1 MRLETIRTRTSTLAV
16 LFLAAVFTLGLSAC
30 GGSSSSNGSGT
41 VTAIAISPTAATVD
55 FNTPIDITAQVSL
68 SNNTDTTNTSVTF
81 QVNGIGGGNDSV
93 GTIVNS
99 PNDSQV
105 GIYTAPH
112 IVPPENNGQVMIT
125 ATAPQDPSN
134 STDTNIIT
142 SNTAIITVG
151 AGLGLTVSPT
161 SANVPAGGTSQFSAL
176 LNNVSDP
183 NATWSVSSTVTCDN
197 CIGSINRTTGLYTA
211 PPSPPPGDTVT
222 VTATDATVTP
232 TQTATATVTIAF
244 SNQSLNGPFAFYYSG
259 SDQSGFMAAAGSFF
273 ADGLG
278 HIQSGI
284 EDVDSF
290 SNGGPVQFQISGTY
304 TVGTDGRTLLKLNQ
318 NLPGAATWE
327 FALTSNQH
335 AVMIR
340 FERSITGSGTIDQQ
354 NLDDISTLS
363 NITGPYVFS
372 GLGADPTFLPMGIA
386 GKFTAS
392 GNNTQQGGSGVLDI
406 NDNGVVKPDD
416 TTLSVGYS
424 LDNTEPDTG
433 RGKITLTSSSTG
445 QNQYAF
451 YIVDATHFY
460 FVEIDNNDYLAGNMY
475 SGSATPG
482 NLAAANYVFTA
493 GGNSATGSYA
503 SGGVFIS
510 AGNSNASGGTI
521 SGGAFDG
528 NNAGTVTPN
537 TTLGAC
543 AFTAAPTGRIV
554 LGLNVTGATC
564 PGAGSIQF
572 ALYQTAQAASTTVEP
587 AALMLELD
595 STAVASGSAYLQSST
610 TEPAAGS
617 FVLNLAGQGIFHNQ
631 PSSVQQDVEG
641 QVTLS
646 ASAVSSGN
654 LDINDFDAGIQ
665 TDAIS
670 TTDSSIAAPAPNGR
684 GTAVLV
690 ATNPDVS
697 YNLVY
702 YVIDANTAL
711 LFDSDTNR
719 VLIGIIAR
727 QF

>member
-1 MRLETIRTRTSTLAV
+1 MMRPETIRTKTSTLAV

-30 GGSSSSNGSGT
+30 GGSSNSGT
-41 VTAIAISPTAATVD
+41 ATVTSITLSPTAATVD
-55 FNTPIDITAQVSL
+55 FNTPIDITAQVTL
-68 SNNTDTTNTSVTF
+68 SNNTDATNTSVTF
-81 QVNGIGGGNDSV
+81 QVNGIGGGNNTV

-125 ATAPQDPSN
+125 ATAPQVPSN
-134 STDTNIIT
+134 STDTNIVT
-142 SNTAIITVG
+142 SNTATITVG
-151 AGLGLTVSPT
+151 AGLGLTITPP
-161 SANVPAGGTSQFSAL
+161 SANVGAGGTSQFSAL

-183 NATWSVSSTVTCDN
+183 NATWSVSSTAICDN

-211 PPSPPPGDTVT
+211 PASPPPGGTVT
-222 VTATDATVTP
+222 VTAQDATVSP

-244 SNQSLNGPFAFYYSG
+244 SDHSLTGPFAFYYSG

-278 HIQSGI
+278 NIQSGV

-290 SNGGPVQFQISGTY
+290 SNGGPVQYQISGTY
-304 TVGTDGRTLLKLNQ
+304 TVGTDGRTLLVLNKG
-318 NLPGAATWE
+318 LPGAATWQ

-340 FERSITGSGTIDQQ
+340 FDRSITGSGTIDQQ
-354 NLDDISTLS
+354 NLDDISSLPK
-363 NITGPYVFS
+363 ITGPYVFS
-372 GLGADPTFLPMGIA
+372 VFGADLSFFPMGIA
-386 GKFTAS
+386 GKFSTNGSAVQTA
-392 GNNTQQGGSGVLDI
+392 NAVVDL
-406 NDNGVVKPDD
+406 NDNGMVEKADPLV
-416 TTLSVGYS
+416 SGSYS
-424 LDNTEPDTG
+424 LDSTEPDTG
-433 RGKITLTSSSTG
+433 RGTITLASAMTG
-445 QNQYAF
+445 QHQYAF
-451 YIVDATHFY
+451 YIVDATHLY
-460 FVEIDNNDYLAGNMY
+460 LVEVDNNDYLAGNMY

-493 GGNSATGSYA
+493 GGNSTTGSYA
-503 SGGVFIS
+503 SGGVFTS
-510 AGNSNASGGTI
+510 AGNSNGSGGTI
-521 SGGAFDG
+521 SGGAFDS
-528 NNAGTVTPN
+528 NNAGTVTPD
-537 TTLGAC
+537 TTLGSC
-543 AFTAAPTGRIV
+543 GFTADSTGRIV
-554 LGLNVTGATC
+554 LGLNLATGAC
-564 PGAGSIQF
+564 PSASSIQF
-572 ALYQTAQAASTTVEP
+572 AVYQTAQAASTTVEP

-595 STAVASGSAYLQSST
+595 STAVASGSAYLQKSVT
-610 TEPAAGS
+610 ALTAGS
-617 FVLNLAGQGIFHNQ
+617 FALNLAGQGIFHNQ

-641 QVTLS
+641 QVSLNV
-646 ASAVSSGN
+646 SAVSGGN
-654 LDINDFDAGIQ
+654 LDINNFNAGIQ
-665 TDAIS
+665 TDTIS
-670 TTDSSIAAPAPNGR
+670 TTDSSIAAPTNGR

-702 YVIDANTAL
+702 YVIDDNTAL